1 VPNLQSQDQ
10 LINEKL
16 DTIIGFLAIR
26 GLENDA
32 EISERL
38 INLGLANPA
47 IARIMNTTD
56 NAVALRRSRM
66 KKSKSKAPKASMQ
79 KASTAS
85 NQDGD

>member
-1 VPNLQSQDQ
+1 MPNSVSQDQ
-10 LINEKL
+10 LIHDKL

-26 GLENDA
+26 GLEKDA

-38 INLGLANPA
+38 INLGLGNPA

-66 KKSKSKAPKASMQ
+66 KKAKPKA
-79 KASTAS
+79 KAIKPDSTS
-85 NQDGD
+85 PGFPGQDK

>member
-1 VPNLQSQDQ
+1 VPNSLSQDQ

-26 GLENDA
+26 GLEKDA
-32 EISERL
+32 DISERL
-38 INLGLANPA
+38 INLGLGNPA

-66 KKSKSKAPKASMQ
+66 KKSKLKTPKV
-79 KASTAS
+79 STQEAVSAS